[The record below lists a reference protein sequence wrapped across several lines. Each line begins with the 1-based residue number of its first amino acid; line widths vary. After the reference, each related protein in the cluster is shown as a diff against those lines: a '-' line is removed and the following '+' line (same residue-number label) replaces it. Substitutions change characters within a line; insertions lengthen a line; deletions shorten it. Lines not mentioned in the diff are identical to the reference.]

1 MSKFLSKYS
10 KNIIF
15 IIFSQIHVPTK
26 NIPTVADVIGRSLP
40 NIGKYGDLD
49 NKQHVV
55 AIVDPDMCINCGK
68 CYMTCNDS
76 GYQVIIKRKK
86 MYKNVPKFFYFVN
99 FNILHSRLVKR
110 MGFAWVHIPF
120 FVGSG
125 MHPFTSLLHKKKFK
139 NFLNS
144 FLGNIASQASTTS
157 KQLSALLLMH
167 KKRAKN

>member
-76 GYQVIIKRKK
+76 GYQVIIKRNIYLVNFYIK
-86 MYKNVPKFFYFVN
+86 MYQNFF
-99 FNILHSRLVKR
+99 ILS
-110 MGFAWVHIPF
+110 
-120 FVGSG
+120 
-125 MHPFTSLLHKKKFK
+125 TST
-139 NFLNS
+139 S
-144 FLGNIASQASTTS
+144 CIAG
-157 KQLSALLLMH
+157 L
-167 KKRAKN
+167 